1 MPQPPKMNPALAR
14 IQQIKSKAGSGF
26 GSSFEETEPFIN
38 PIIQQAA
45 EEIKAEQKGPVE
57 VMPPLEE
64 DQDEARV
71 AMRLIALQAEGVGP
85 VAPTR
90 TAIYTG
96 TTGGMDRMTESLE
109 QLVQKKII
117 LPE

>member
-1 MPQPPKMNPALAR
+1 MNKPINPALAR
-14 IQQIKSKAGSGF
+14 IQAIKSKAGSGLGAGF
-26 GSSFEETEPFIN
+26 DQIDPFIN

-45 EEIKAEQKGPVE
+45 EEMRAEQKTPID

-71 AMRLIALQAEGVGP
+71 ALRLIALQAEGIGP

-90 TAIYTG
+90 TALYTG
-96 TTGGMDRMTESLE
+96 VTGGMDRMTKSLE
-109 QLVQKKII
+109 DLKREQEVKRG
-117 LPE
+117 

>member
-1 MPQPPKMNPALAR
+1 MNKPINPALAR

-26 GSSFEETEPFIN
+26 GSSFEETDPFVN
-38 PIIQQAA
+38 PIILQAA
-45 EEIKAEQKGPVE
+45 EEIKAQQKGPVE
-57 VMPPLEE
+57 VMPPLQD

-71 AMRLIALQAEGVGP
+71 AMRLIALQAEGVGA

-109 QLVQKKII
+109 KMKQDQERK
-117 LPE
+117 PE

>member
-1 MPQPPKMNPALAR
+1 MNKPINPALAR
-14 IQQIKSKAGSGF
+14 IQQIKAKAGSGY
-26 GSSFEETEPFIN
+26 GSSFEETDPFIN

-57 VMPPLEE
+57 MLPPLEE

-71 AMRLIALQAEGVGP
+71 AMRLIALQSEGVGP
-85 VAPTR
+85 VAPTQTR
-90 TAIYTG
+90 IYTG

-109 QLVQKKII
+109 KMKQEQEIKR
-117 LPE
+117 E